1 MRRAVIV
8 DVVRSPFGRGRPGG
22 ALDGVH
28 PVDLYAQVLQALVR
42 RTGVDPALIEDVITG
57 CVIQVAEQ
65 SGNIGRQAVL
75 AAGFPE
81 SVPAVTLDRKCG
93 SAQQA
98 FDFAAQ
104 GVIAG
109 AYDLV
114 IAGGVEMMSLV
125 PMRANRM
132 GKDNEGPAF
141 HRRYP
146 EGLVRQGVSAELIA
160 ARWGIGREAMD
171 AFALES
177 HRRAVAAEDRG
188 ATARAITP
196 VDVPAP
202 DGLRRVERDEGPRRD
217 SSLEKLGALRP
228 AFEDAATA
236 MRFPE
241 IRWSV
246 TAGNS
251 SQVTDGAAAV
261 LIAEE
266 SVAVRLGLKPR
277 AAITHFALAGD
288 DPVMMLTAIMPAT
301 RKILERAGMPLDRI
315 DCFEVNEAFASVVLA
330 WLKETGA
337 NPDRVNRWGGAIAL
351 GHPVGASGGR
361 LLANLLGTLEEIGRS
376 LRPADDVRVRRH
388 GQRDADRAFVKR
400 AQALRFAPPLTKI
413 TCP

>member
-8 DVVRSPFGRGRPGG
+8 DVVRSPFGRARPGG
-22 ALDGVH
+22 ALEGLH
-28 PVDLYAQVLQALVR
+28 PVDLYAQVLRALVQ
-42 RTGVDPALIEDVITG
+42 RTGVDPATIEDVITG

-81 SVPAVTLDRKCG
+81 AVPAVTLDRKCG

-104 GVIAG
+104 GVVAG
-109 AYDLV
+109 AYDV
-114 IAGGVEMMSLV
+114 VVAGGVEMMSLV

-177 HRRAVAAEDRG
+177 HRRAIAAEDRG
-188 ATARAITP
+188 ATVRAIAP
-196 VDVPAP
+196 VEIATS
-202 DGLRRVERDEGPRRD
+202 DGLRSVERDEGPRRET
-217 SSLEKLGALRP
+217 SLEKLGALKP
-228 AFEDAATA
+228 SFEDAGMAA
-236 MRFPE
+236 RFPE

-246 TAGNS
+246 TAGNA
-251 SQVTDGAAAV
+251 SQVTDGASAV

-266 SVAVRLGLKPR
+266 SVALRLGLKPR

-288 DPVMMLTAIMPAT
+288 DPLMMLTAIIPAT
-301 RKILERAGMPLDRI
+301 RKLLRRADLSLDRI
-315 DCFEVNEAFASVVLA
+315 DSFEVNEAFASVVLA
-330 WLKETGA
+330 WFKDTGA
-337 NPDRVNRWGGAIAL
+337 DPARVNPWGGAIAL

-361 LLANLLGTLEEIGRS
+361 LLANLLGTLEETRGRYGLQTMCES
-376 LRPADDVRVRRH
+376 GGMANATLIER
-388 GQRDADRAFVKR
+388 
-400 AQALRFAPPLTKI
+400 L
-413 TCP
+413 

>member
-8 DVVRSPFGRGRPGG
+8 DVVRSPFGRARPGG
-22 ALDGVH
+22 ALDGFH
-28 PVDLYAQVLQALVR
+28 PVDLYAQVLQALVQ
-42 RTGVDPALIEDVITG
+42 RTGADPAMVEDVITG

-81 SVPAVTLDRKCG
+81 GVPAVTLDRKCG

-104 GVIAG
+104 GVLAG

-125 PMRANRM
+125 PMRVNRM

-177 HRRAVAAEDRG
+177 HRRAIAAEERG
-188 ATARAITP
+188 ATAQAITP
-196 VDVPAP
+196 VDIPVP

-236 MRFPE
+236 ARFPE

-266 SVAVRLGLKPR
+266 SVAVRLGLRPR

-288 DPVMMLTAIMPAT
+288 DPVMMLTAIIPAT
-301 RKILERAGMPLDRI
+301 RKILERASMPLDRI

-337 NPDRVNRWGGAIAL
+337 NPDRINRWGGAIAL

-361 LLANLLGTLEEIGRS
+361 LLANLLGTLEETGGRYGLQTMCES
-376 LRPADDVRVRRH
+376 GGMANATLIE
-388 GQRDADRAFVKR
+388 
-400 AQALRFAPPLTKI
+400 LL
-413 TCP
+413 

>member
-8 DVVRSPFGRGRPGG
+8 DVVRSPFGRARPGG
-22 ALDGVH
+22 ALEGLH
-28 PVDLYAQVLQALVR
+28 PVDLFAQVLQALVQ
-42 RTGVDPALIEDVITG
+42 RTGVDPAIIEDVIAG

-65 SGNIGRQAVL
+65 SANIGRQAVL

-81 SVPAVTLDRKCG
+81 AVPAVTLDRKCG

-109 AYDLV
+109 AYDVV

-177 HRRAVAAEDRG
+177 HQRAIAAEDRG
-188 ATARAITP
+188 ASVRAIAP
-196 VDVPAP
+196 VGITMP
-202 DGLRRVERDEGPRRD
+202 DGARSIERDEGPRRD
-217 SSLEKLGALRP
+217 TSLEKLGVLRP
-228 AFEDAATA
+228 SFEDAAMA
-236 MRFPE
+236 ARFPE

-246 TAGNS
+246 TAGNA
-251 SQVTDGAAAV
+251 SQVTDGASAI

-266 SVAVRLGLKPR
+266 SVAARLGLKPR

-288 DPVMMLTAIMPAT
+288 DPVMMLTAIIPAT
-301 RKILERAGMPLDRI
+301 GKLLRRAGLSLDRI
-315 DCFEVNEAFASVVLA
+315 DSFEVNEAFASVVLA

-337 NPDRVNRWGGAIAL
+337 DPARVNTWGGAIAL

-361 LLANLLGTLEEIGRS
+361 LLANLLGTLEEKGGRYGLQTMCES
-376 LRPADDVRVRRH
+376 GGMANATLIER
-388 GQRDADRAFVKR
+388 
-400 AQALRFAPPLTKI
+400 L
-413 TCP
+413 